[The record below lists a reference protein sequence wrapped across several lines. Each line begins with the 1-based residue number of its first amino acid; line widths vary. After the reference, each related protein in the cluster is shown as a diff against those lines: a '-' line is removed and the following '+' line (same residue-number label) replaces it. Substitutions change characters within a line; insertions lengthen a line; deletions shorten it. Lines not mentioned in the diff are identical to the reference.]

1 MAETPKRSGSL
12 ADFTKRALI
21 VVLLALVTLLI
32 ASFMWQAG
40 WGLLVIFAAVLLA
53 VLLDGAVRLVNCFIR
68 LRRAWAL
75 PLVVI
80 IIPGLIG
87 AGFFLGGARMVS
99 QAPELG
105 QAVQKEYRALQEMLH
120 EHGLYPGQWLKS
132 DDDEGD
138 SDQMLSV
145 GKQVWSHLGG
155 FISVPLTIVTN
166 IAVVVVI
173 GVYFA
178 SNPSLYV
185 RTVVRLWPPGKR
197 ERMLQ
202 VAAELGNALRRWFIG
217 RLLAMIMVGVLVA
230 IGLALLGVKLAF
242 LLGFIA
248 GIFTFIPYL
257 GAVISAIPAILVGL
271 LEGPWYALFVT
282 ILFLLA
288 HAAESYILI
297 PLIQERQIHIAPGYL
312 VTAQVLG
319 GIYAGIFGVLLA
331 APVLIVLTITTQ
343 MLYLQDVLHEKGRVL
358 GQK

>member
-1 MAETPKRSGSL
+1 TDNKSVNMAETPKRSGSL

-105 QAVQKEYRALQEMLH
+105 QDVEKEYRALQEMLH

-173 GVYFA
+173 GVY
-178 SNPSLYV
+178 
-185 RTVVRLWPPGKR
+185 
-197 ERMLQ
+197 
-202 VAAELGNALRRWFIG
+202 
-217 RLLAMIMVGVLVA
+217 
-230 IGLALLGVKLAF
+230 
-242 LLGFIA
+242 
-248 GIFTFIPYL
+248 
-257 GAVISAIPAILVGL
+257 
-271 LEGPWYALFVT
+271 
-282 ILFLLA
+282 
-288 HAAESYILI
+288 
-297 PLIQERQIHIAPGYL
+297 
-312 VTAQVLG
+312 
-319 GIYAGIFGVLLA
+319 
-331 APVLIVLTITTQ
+331 
-343 MLYLQDVLHEKGRVL
+343 
-358 GQK
+358 